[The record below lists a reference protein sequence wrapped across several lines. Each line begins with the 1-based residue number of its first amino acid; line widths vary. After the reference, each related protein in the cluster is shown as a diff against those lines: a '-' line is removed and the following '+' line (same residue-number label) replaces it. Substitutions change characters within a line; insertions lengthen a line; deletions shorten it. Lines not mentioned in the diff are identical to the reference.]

1 MVIAYLIKYQKMS
14 FDEALKMCREKRDI
28 VWPNI
33 WFVKQLRV
41 WEEKVLA
48 SEEVKIKEN

>member
-1 MVIAYLIKYQKMS
+1 MVIAYLIKYEKMS
-14 FDEALKMCREKRDI
+14 FDEALKMCREKREI
-28 VWPNI
+28 VWPNM

-48 SEEVKIKEN
+48 SGEVKMEEK